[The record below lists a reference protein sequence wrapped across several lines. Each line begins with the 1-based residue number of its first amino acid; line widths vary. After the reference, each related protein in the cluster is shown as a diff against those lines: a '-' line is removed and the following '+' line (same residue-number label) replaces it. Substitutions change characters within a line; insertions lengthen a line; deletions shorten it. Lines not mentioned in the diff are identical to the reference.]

1 MAELEINNLEE
12 AKEKLKEIDP
22 EGKLPKP
29 TPEEIKQAYED
40 FAKAVSDFNNKLY
53 EIGEPDRKND
63 IADYLLQFIDKR
75 VFWTKQGW
83 MGVLRLNEDIQG
95 VRDSIEEI
103 PFRLSYQALEF
114 TFFALS
120 NVGGIGL
127 QSAKD
132 METEAELYN
141 EVAELIA
148 KQLETARKEL
158 KEVQYLQEKWAAYE
172 QGFYYERE
180 EVFENEN
187 GEEEPLLKPS
197 IE

>member
-1 MAELEINNLEE
+1 
-12 AKEKLKEIDP
+12 
-22 EGKLPKP
+22 
-29 TPEEIKQAYED
+29 
-40 FAKAVSDFNNKLY
+40 
-53 EIGEPDRKND
+53 
-63 IADYLLQFIDKR
+63 
-75 VFWTKQGW
+75 